1 MEKTTTNVHSPTS
14 SVATLLEVFLFDGIL
29 RWVISRFHCSCS
41 KFQFFLKS
49 HVLIEKSSRWGF
61 ELSNSSSSDELFLS
75 SKSISCVERDAAVED
90 DGKIRREDVEMVM
103 GNLRIFCDPANGER
117 LQERIG
123 NDEISAMFEE
133 KEPSLEEIKGAF
145 NVFDVNRNGFFEA
158 AELQRVLSALGFQE
172 EAEMENCKI
181 MIRAFDDNG
190 DGRIDF
196 TEFVK
201 LMERSFC

>member
-1 MEKTTTNVHSPTS
+1 MEKTSSNVHSPTS

-29 RWVISRFHCSCS
+29 RWVMSRFHNSCS
-41 KFQFFLKS
+41 KFKFFLQS
-49 HVLIEKSSRWGF
+49 HVLIEKSRWGF
-61 ELSNSSSSDELFLS
+61 ELNSSSSNELFLS
-75 SKSISCVERDAAVED
+75 PKSSCVEKAAVED
-90 DGKIRREDVEMVM
+90 DGKIRREDAEMVM
-103 GNLRIFCDPANGER
+103 GNLKIFCDPDGER

-145 NVFDVNRNGFFEA
+145 DVFDVNGNGFFKE

-172 EAEMENCKI
+172 EAEMENCKS
-181 MIRAFDDNG
+181 MIRAFDKNG